1 MEIRFVNV
9 SKPTRSGFKHITDV
23 YVDGNFIL
31 TQTAH
36 YLNRTWESYRFQSV
50 MKQAMHSL
58 IEAETLEMRNAYKA
72 ETGKKRLPKEMTFTN
87 DKIKAYKQKL
97 LEL

>member
-9 SKPTRSGFKHITDV
+9 SKPTRSGFKHITNV
-23 YVDGNFIL
+23 YLDGDFIH

-50 MKQAMHSL
+50 MKQAMRSL
-58 IEAETLEMRNAYKA
+58 IEEEKLAMRNAYKA

-87 DKIKAYKQKL
+87 EKIEAYKYKL